1 MDTVWIVS
9 ANAGRARIFAESKP
23 DGALQEVDSLV
34 NTSARMRV
42 NEKYTDR
49 IGPLAAGQSSH
60 NTGGAL
66 PSTQY
71 EPQQTP
77 DEREAEAFA
86 KDVSARLVAG
96 LREGQFQKLSLV
108 AAPKFLGVLRSVLDP
123 ELKQLVNLELDKDY
137 TQSNAQQLREQ
148 LQAQRQ

>member
-23 DGALQEVDSLV
+23 DGALQEVDDLV
-34 NTSARMRV
+34 DTSARMRV
-42 NEKYTDR
+42 TEKYSDR

-77 DEREAEAFA
+77 DARAAESFA
-86 KDVSARLVAG
+86 RDVSARLLAG
-96 LREGQFQKLSLV
+96 FCAGQFQQLVLV
-108 AAPKFLGVLRSVLDP
+108 AAPRFLGMLRNILDP
-123 ELKQLVNLELDKDY
+123 ALKPLVSLELDKDY
-137 TQSNAQQLREQ
+137 TQSNAQQRREQ
-148 LQAQRQ
+148 LQAHRQ

>member
-1 MDTVWIVS
+1 MDTAWIVS
-9 ANAGRARIFAESKP
+9 ANTGRARIFAESKP

-34 NTSARMRV
+34 NTSARMRA
-42 NEKYTDR
+42 NEKYSDR

-77 DEREAEAFA
+77 EEREAESFA
-86 KDVSARLVAG
+86 RDVSARLLAG
-96 LREGQFQKLSLV
+96 FRAGQFQKLVLV
-108 AAPKFLGVLRSVLDP
+108 AAPRFLGVLRSILDP
-123 ELKQLVNLELDKDY
+123 ELKPLVRLELDKDY
-137 TQSNAQQLREQ
+137 TQSNAQQLRAQ
-148 LQAQRQ
+148 LQAHRE